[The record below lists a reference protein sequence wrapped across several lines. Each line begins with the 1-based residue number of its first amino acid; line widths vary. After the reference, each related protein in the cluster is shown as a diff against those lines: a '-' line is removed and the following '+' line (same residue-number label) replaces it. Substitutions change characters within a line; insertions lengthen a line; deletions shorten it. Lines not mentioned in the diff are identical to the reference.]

1 MTKNKRVKRLIQC
14 EDETSI
20 WVEFTDG
27 TCGKYMPF
35 EVDREGSLKFVPVA
49 EDLEDGELE
58 ESEDL

>member
-27 TCGKYMPF
+27 TCGKYTPF
-35 EVDREGSLKFVPVA
+35 EIDKEGSLRFVPVA
-49 EDLEDGELE
+49 ENLEDEELE
-58 ESEDL
+58 ESKEL